1 MSAALSRRAF
11 TGMVLAGLAPQVFGR
26 AAMAQ
31 TAVPE
36 VPELPGTLLVPSDG
50 ISGSFES
57 LVALAR
63 DLSKSDAILPGDS
76 LSGLFEGLSYE
87 QHQAI
92 RPQPIPLSGDND
104 MVMLDALPPGTVFSK
119 PVRLSL
125 IDGVQTFD
133 LRFDPRLFTFDPKV
147 FPPDRVAQAL
157 ESPPGEDLGYSGFSL
172 RGPLNRPDRLDEFI
186 AFRGAS
192 YFRGVAR
199 GMVYG
204 LSARGLAIDTAAP
217 AGEEFPRFTHFW
229 IVAPEPNSQSVV
241 VRAMLESQSCAGAFE
256 FEISPGE
263 TTVMQTRCKLFPR
276 REIDQIGIAPLTSMF
291 YFGPSRRAGF
301 DDFRDAVHDS
311 SGLQMVTGDGRRIW
325 RSLANPTTLQVSAFG
340 DENPKGFGLSQ
351 RQRDF
356 EYYQDADARYEK
368 RPSGWV
374 EPIGDWG
381 RGAVLLVEIPVRS
394 EFNDNIVAF
403 WRPEAPLGP
412 TEDGHEFNYRVHWC
426 ATPPDAA
433 PLGRAYALRSGGT
446 ARNPD
451 NRILVVDFRKDTA
464 WAEGITVQARANGQP
479 VDNVVLRRLPDGK
492 SIRASFVRDVGD
504 TPVTE
509 FSMTLIGPEGPES
522 ETWLYRLARS

>member
-1 MSAALSRRAF
+1 MHRQWPRPSSS
-11 TGMVLAGLAPQVFGR
+11 TDAPE
-26 AAMAQ
+26 A
-31 TAVPE
+31 
-36 VPELPGTLLVPSDG
+36 PGTILVPTDG

-57 LVALAR
+57 LVKLAR
-63 DLSKSDAILPGDS
+63 ERSKTDPELPEGN
-76 LSGLFEGLSYE
+76 LSGIFDGLNYE
-87 QHQAI
+87 QYHAI
-92 RPQPIPLSGDND
+92 RPESLQLKADNTT
-104 MVMLDALPPGTVFSK
+104 VMLDALPPGTVFSK
-119 PVRLSL
+119 PVKLSV
-125 IDGVQTFD
+125 IDDGQTFD
-133 LRFDPRLFTFDPKV
+133 LRFDPSIFTFDPKH
-147 FPPDRVAQAL
+147 FNPDEVAQFREEPL
-157 ESPPGEDLGYSGFSL
+157 SEDLGYSGFSL
-172 RGPLNRPDRLDEFI
+172 RAPLNRPDRLDEFI
-186 AFRGAS
+186 AFQGAS

-217 AGEEFPRFTHFW
+217 EGEEFPRFTHFW
-229 IVAPEPNSQSVV
+229 IEAPEPNSQTVV
-241 VRAMLESQSCAGAFE
+241 VRALLESVSCAGAFE

-291 YFGPSRRAGF
+291 FFGPSRRAGF

-325 RSLANPTTLQVSAFG
+325 RSLANPTTLQVSAFA

-356 EYYQDADARYEK
+356 EYYQDAEARYEK
-368 RPSGWV
+368 RPTGWV
-374 EPIGDWG
+374 EPIGSWG
-381 RGAVLLVEIPVRS
+381 RGSVLLVEIPVRT

-403 WRPEAPLGP
+403 WRPQSPLGP
-412 TEDGHEFNYRVHWC
+412 TEEGHEFNYRIHWC
-426 ATPPDAA
+426 ATPPDTA
-433 PLGRAYALRSGGT
+433 PLGRAYALRSG
-446 ARNPD
+446 AAVKNPD

-492 SIRASFVRDVGD
+492 SIRASFVQNVGD

-509 FSMTLIGPEGPES
+509 FAMTLMGPEGPES